1 MKQSLT
7 EIFKRIGHFGSDIGC
22 NDKNGTHTYTET
34 YDKVLEPYRNGCT
47 FMEIGLAMGDSIKLF
62 DEYFENSK
70 IIGVDISVVFEIPK
84 YKNDV
89 QIIQADA
96 TKVEFLKQIDDY
108 RFSSKWVDK
117 DGYKCADLN
126 SITTQIF
133 DVIIDDGSHIT
144 QDQIDTFNLLKGKMN
159 KGGIYIIEDILALD
173 IERKKFEALHDN
185 CEIIDMR
192 SNGRFD
198 NVLIIYRF

>member
-22 NDKNGTHTYTET
+22 NDKNGTHTYLET
-34 YDKVLEPYRNGCT
+34 YDRLFAPFQKGCN
-47 FMEIGLAMGDSIKLF
+47 FLEIGLAMGDSIKLF
-62 DEYFENSK
+62 DEYFNNSD
-70 IIGVDISVVFEIPK
+70 IMGVDISVVFEK
-84 YKNDV
+84 LNYKNYV
-89 QIIQADA
+89 NIYQFDA
-96 TKVEFLKQIDDY
+96 TKNGFVNFLKAQEKEFNI
-108 RFSSKWVDK
+108 
-117 DGYKCADLN
+117 
-126 SITTQIF
+126 
-133 DVIIDDGSHIT
+133 IIDDGSHIT
-144 QDQIDTFNLLKGKMN
+144 ADQIVTFNLLKGFMK

-173 IERKKFEALHDN
+173 IERKKFESLHDN

>member
-62 DEYFENSK
+62 NEYFENSI
-70 IIGVDISVVFEIPK
+70 IIGCDISIVFERPLHF
-84 YKNDV
+84 KNSV
-89 QIIQADA
+89 RLIQSDA
-96 TKVEFLKQIDDY
+96 TKKEFLEHIKDD
-108 RFSSKWVDK
+108 K
-117 DGYKCADLN
+117 
-126 SITTQIF
+126 F
-133 DVIIDDGSHIT
+133 DIIIDDGSHIT

-173 IERKKFEALHDN
+173 VERKKFEALHTN

>member
-96 TKVEFLKQIDDY
+96 TKVEFLNTI
-108 RFSSKWVDK
+108 K
-117 DGYKCADLN
+117 DEF
-126 SITTQIF
+126 F
-133 DVIIDDGSHIT
+133 DVIIDDASHQT

-173 IERKKFEALHDN
+173 VERKKFEALHDN

-198 NVLIIYRF
+198 NVLILYRF

>member
-1 MKQSLT
+1 MAGGNKTFKNNFMKQSLT
-7 EIFKRIGHFGSDIGC
+7 EIFKRIGHFGADIGC
-22 NDKNGTHTYTET
+22 NDKGGTHTYLET
-34 YDKVLEPYRNGCT
+34 YDKILEPYRNDCT

-84 YKNDV
+84 YKNDI
-89 QIIQADA
+89 QIIQSDA
-96 TKVEFLKQIDDY
+96 TKVEFLNTI
-108 RFSSKWVDK
+108 K
-117 DGYKCADLN
+117 DEM
-126 SITTQIF
+126 F
-133 DVIIDDGSHIT
+133 DVIIDDGSHLT
-144 QDQIDTFNLLKGKMN
+144 ADQITTFNLLKGKMN

-192 SNGRFD
+192 HVNNRFD
-198 NVLIIYRF
+198 NCLILYRF

>member
-62 DEYFENSK
+62 DEYFENSN

-89 QIIQADA
+89 KIIQADA
-96 TKVEFLKQIDDY
+96 TKVDFLNTIKDEF
-108 RFSSKWVDK
+108 
-117 DGYKCADLN
+117 
-126 SITTQIF
+126 F
-133 DVIIDDGSHIT
+133 DVVLDDADHTHKS
-144 QDQIDTFNLLKGKMN
+144 QIATFNLLKHKM
-159 KGGIYIIEDILALD
+159 KPRSIYIIEDILSPEQSLPLLKS
-173 IERKKFEALHDN
+173 IHDN
-185 CEIIDMR
+185 CEVYDFRNIK
-192 SNGRFD
+192 GRFD
-198 NVLIIYRF
+198 DMILIYRF